1 MGENRG
7 NKDNSNNSLGTLA
20 PFLLIK
26 SLKNLTFSFG
36 KQTIRYN
43 PEDFIKHLVVKSQ
56 NFKSWKHIQL
66 QQKRG
71 FSSFSSLSSKVKNDC
86 HY

>member
-1 MGENRG
+1 MRENRG
-7 NKDNSNNSLGTLA
+7 NKDNSYNSLGTLA
-20 PFLLIK
+20 PVLLIK
-26 SLKNLTFSFG
+26 SFKFLTFSFG

-66 QQKRG
+66 Q
-71 FSSFSSLSSKVKNDC
+71 
-86 HY
+86 